1 MKKILTIILL
11 SAISFVVV
19 AQTRAF
25 NQKLFDAKSAEM
37 VQQLQITDAQR
48 PQFVQ
53 IYEDYSRDMIRV
65 WNENQPDGEEQVEQ
79 MRAQMVRQEQTQA
92 LRLRYL
98 DRLSE
103 VLTDEQLPR
112 FFTVEK
118 SIQQRLKS
126 RVAAAK
132 Q

>member
-1 MKKILTIILL
+1 MKKILVIFFL
-11 SAISFVVV
+11 SAISFGAI

-25 NQKLFDAKSAEM
+25 NQKLFDAKLAEM
-37 VQQLQITDAQR
+37 VQQLHITDAQR

-65 WNENQPDGEEQVEQ
+65 WNENQPAGEEQVEQ
-79 MRAQMVRQEQTQA
+79 MRAQMLRQEQTQA

-132 Q
+132 K

>member
-1 MKKILTIILL
+1 MKKLLTIILL
-11 SAISFVVV
+11 SSIGLAVS
-19 AQTRAF
+19 AQSRAF
-25 NQKLFDAKSAEM
+25 NQKLFDAKLAEM
-37 VQQLQITDAQR
+37 VQQLHITETQR
-48 PQFVQ
+48 PLFLQ

-65 WNENQPDGEEQVEQ
+65 WNENQPSGDEPVEQ
-79 MRAQMVRQEQTQA
+79 MRAQIARQEQTQA

-98 DRLSE
+98 DRLSA

-126 RVAAAK
+126 RVAAAR